1 MFFFLQC
8 LKVRILII
16 SLRRLPDFPTFQ
28 PFWWLSCFY
37 LCNMNMTIDSSP
49 AEKLSKLIVVGDRVL
64 IKPKAESE
72 RTKTGLFLPPG
83 VEEKEEIGWGW
94 IMKIG
99 PGYPI
104 PIPPDDLEPWKAADE
119 RIKYVPLQA
128 KVGDLA
134 IFLKRAAYEVQ
145 YQDEKYFIVPQSSI
159 LMLERD
165 EDLVS

>member
-1 MFFFLQC
+1 MASQHE
-8 LKVRILII
+8 I
-16 SLRRLPDFPTFQ
+16 
-28 PFWWLSCFY
+28 
-37 LCNMNMTIDSSP
+37 SP
-49 AEKLSKLIVVGDRVL
+49 ADKLSKLIVVGDRVL
-64 IKPKAESE
+64 IRPKAESE

-104 PIPPDDLEPWKAADE
+104 PVPSDEHLEPWKAADE

-134 IFLKRAAYEVQ
+134 IFLKRAAFEVQ
-145 YQDEKYFIVPQSSI
+145 YQEDKYFIVPQGSI
-159 LMLERD
+159 LMLER
-165 EDLVS
+165 EDDLID

>member
-1 MFFFLQC
+1 MEKFME
-8 LKVRILII
+8 
-16 SLRRLPDFPTFQ
+16 
-28 PFWWLSCFY
+28 
-37 LCNMNMTIDSSP
+37 NSP
-49 AEKLSKLIVVGDRVL
+49 AEKLARLVVIGDRVL

-94 IMKIG
+94 IMKTG

-104 PIPPDDLEPWKAADE
+104 PIPTDESLEPWKDAAE
-119 RIKYVPLQA
+119 RIKYVPLQT

-134 IFLKRAAYEVQ
+134 IFLKRAAYEVV
-145 YQDEKYFIVPQSSI
+145 YEDEKYFIVPQGSI

-165 EDLVS
+165 EDLIS

>member
-1 MFFFLQC
+1 M
-8 LKVRILII
+8 KHVIEH
-16 SLRRLPDFPTFQ
+16 T
-28 PFWWLSCFY
+28 
-37 LCNMNMTIDSSP
+37 P

-64 IKPKAESE
+64 VKPRAETE

-104 PIPPDDLEPWKAADE
+104 PVPVDEHLEPWKPADE

-134 IFLKRAAYEVQ
+134 IFLKRASIEVIYE
-145 YQDEKYFIVPQSSI
+145 DEKYYIVSQGSI
-159 LMLERD
+159 LMLERE
-165 EDLVS
+165 EDIAE

>member
-1 MFFFLQC
+1 M
-8 LKVRILII
+8 KTR
-16 SLRRLPDFPTFQ
+16 TE
-28 PFWWLSCFY
+28 
-37 LCNMNMTIDSSP
+37 NTP
-49 AEKLSKLIVVGDRVL
+49 AEKLARLIIVGDRVL
-64 IKPKAESE
+64 IKPKAETE

-104 PIPPDDLEPWKAADE
+104 PVPTDDSLEPWKEADE
-119 RIKYVPLQA
+119 RIKYVPLQT

-134 IFLKRAAYEVQ
+134 IFLKRAAFEVIYE
-145 YQDEKYFIVPQSSI
+145 DEKYFIVPQGSI

-165 EDLVS
+165 EDLIS

>member
-1 MFFFLQC
+1 ME
-8 LKVRILII
+8 
-16 SLRRLPDFPTFQ
+16 
-28 PFWWLSCFY
+28 
-37 LCNMNMTIDSSP
+37 NTIDTTP
-49 AEKLSKLIVVGDRVL
+49 AEKLSKLVVVGDRVL
-64 IKPKAESE
+64 IKPKAETE

-104 PIPPDDLEPWKAADE
+104 PVPTDNDYEPWKDATE
-119 RIKYVPLQA
+119 RIKYVPLQT

-134 IFLKRAAYEVQ
+134 IFLKRAAYEVV
-145 YQDEKYFIVPQSSI
+145 YQDEKYFIVPQGSI

-165 EDLVS
+165 EDLIP

>member
-1 MFFFLQC
+1 ME
-8 LKVRILII
+8 K
-16 SLRRLPDFPTFQ
+16 
-28 PFWWLSCFY
+28 
-37 LCNMNMTIDSSP
+37 TIDTSP
-49 AEKLSKLIVVGDRVL
+49 AEKLSRLVVVGDRVL
-64 IKPKAESE
+64 IKPKAETE

-104 PIPPDDLEPWKAADE
+104 PVPTDDSLEPWKDATE
-119 RIKYVPLQA
+119 RIKYVPLQT

-134 IFLKRAAYEVQ
+134 IFLKRAAYEVI
-145 YQDEKYFIVPQSSI
+145 YQDEKYFIVPQGSI

-165 EDLVS
+165 EDLTL